1 MILIAQEVLNVL
13 VRWLHIVSAA
23 LLVGGLAY
31 ARAVAVPALET
42 LPDEERAE
50 AWRRLAWR
58 FRPMVYAAIAGL
70 LVSGVY
76 NLLVHP
82 GHTVFYHRLFGVK
95 ILLAAHV
102 FAASVLAVKEPKPS
116 RMTSAAISGILVL
129 LLAAYLRRI
138 F

>member
-1 MILIAQEVLNVL
+1 MILIAQEVLGVL
-13 VRWLHIVSAA
+13 VRWMHIVSAV
-23 LLVGGLAY
+23 LLIGGLAF

-42 LPDEERAE
+42 LPEDERAE
-50 AWRRLAWR
+50 AWRRMAGR

-76 NLLVHP
+76 NLLIHP
-82 GHTVFYHRLFGVK
+82 GHTQYYHMLFGIK
-95 ILLAAHV
+95 ILLALHV
-102 FAASVLAVKEPKPS
+102 FAVSILAVKEPKLS
-116 RMTSAAISGILVL
+116 RMSSAAISGLLAI